1 MVQRVSMGDDP
12 RVGTELAGYR
22 ILEVIGS
29 GGASVVYLAVHSR
42 LGRDAALK
50 VLTSPLAHDAAFR
63 ERFIRE
69 SQIAAGLDHPNIVP
83 VYDAGE
89 ADGVLYLAMR
99 YIKGSDLG
107 QTVRREGPLDPWR
120 VIAILSDVASALD
133 SAHAE
138 GLVHRDVKPGNILL
152 TRDRATGIE
161 RAFLADF
168 GLTKRLASSGGG
180 LTHSGQFVGTVDYVA
195 PEQILGEPVDG
206 RADGYSLACVLFL
219 ALTGKPP
226 FPRPNDV
233 GTIYA
238 HVHEPPPHLTA
249 DGTTKLDRVI
259 ARGLAK
265 DRNDRYG
272 TCSSLVEA
280 ARSALQAEP
289 ETLAGIPAIPTN
301 REPEGVPSTEE
312 PPTVVVNREPTK
324 EASPP
329 GTARTRRA
337 RPTPVR
343 VAGAAAVLL
352 VVAAALL
359 FSINRG
365 EDPNDPPGSTPS
377 RTGPTSSGSEE
388 LESTWQNIGPFQS
401 DLSQV
406 DEQEKVI
413 AAAPVPGGGLLGVGH
428 ADPSAVDEDPAVWS
442 SPNGFDWTR
451 VDADALRAPGS
462 QRMVDVIAF
471 EDAYVAVG
479 YTGDDAAVWASDTG
493 ATGWHLVDT
502 IEEPG
507 MQVMREIVES
517 DGTLQVVGWQSLNGE
532 IDAAAWRSEDGLT
545 WERVPDP
552 ELEGAGIQEM
562 WTALRVDGTVIG
574 LGTAS
579 DGSGGTDA
587 AVWQQDPDGWT
598 RLDLDLTAPGDQEI
612 RDVALSREGT
622 IVAVGITS
630 DGPASDGGIWT
641 SDASALGEWE
651 VASGRF
657 PTPLAQE
664 LLAVV
669 ATDRGFVAMGW
680 TTREGS
686 RRDGWIWTSPDGQ
699 RWSEVEDRGTVVV
712 FGGPQTQ
719 EVRSLIAFG
728 TEDDPKLA
736 ALGTSGTANEN
747 AEVWIGTPRR

>member
-1 MVQRVSMGDDP
+1 MGDDP

-22 ILEVIGS
+22 ILKVIGS

-50 VLTSPLAHDAAFR
+50 VLTSPLAHDSAFR
-63 ERFIRE
+63 ERFVRE

-89 ADGVLYLAMR
+89 AAGVLYLAMR

-107 QTVRREGPLDPWR
+107 HTVRSEGPLDPWR
-120 VIAILSDVASALD
+120 VISIISDVASALD
-133 SAHAE
+133 TAHAE

-152 TRDRATGIE
+152 ARDRTTGIE

-180 LTHSGQFVGTVDYVA
+180 LTRSGQFVGTVDFVA

-249 DGTTKLDRVI
+249 NGTTKLDRVI

-272 TCSSLVEA
+272 TCAGLVEA

-289 ETLAGIPAIPTN
+289 RTLAGISAIPADP
-301 REPEGVPSTEE
+301 EPEVAPPTEE
-312 PPTVVVNREPTK
+312 PLTVVVDREPTK
-324 EASPP
+324 QASSP
-329 GTARTRRA
+329 GTPRTRLAHSKSR
-337 RPTPVR
+337 VW
-343 VAGAAAVLL
+343 VAGATVLL
-352 VVAAALL
+352 VVASAALL
-359 FSINRG
+359 VSINQG
-365 EDPNDPPGSTPS
+365 EGPRVPSRSTPS
-377 RTGPTSSGSEE
+377 GTGSVNPGVEA
-388 LESTWQNIGPFQS
+388 LEYTWQNIGPFQS
-401 DLSQV
+401 DLSSV
-406 DEQEKVI
+406 DEQEVVI
-413 AAAPVPGGGLLGVGH
+413 AAALAPGGGLVGVGH
-428 ADPSAVDEDPAVWS
+428 ADPSAVDEDAAVWS

-451 VDADALRAPGS
+451 VDADALRAPGY

-471 EDAYVAVG
+471 EGAYVAIG
-479 YTGDDAAVWASDTG
+479 YTGDDAAIWASESGT
-493 ATGWHLVDT
+493 TGWHLVDT
-502 IEEPG
+502 IGEPG
-507 MQVMREIVES
+507 MQVMREIVDA
-517 DGTLQVVGWQSLNGE
+517 DGSLHVVGWQSVNGE
-532 IDAAAWRSEDGLT
+532 IDAATWRSEDGLA
-545 WERVPDP
+545 WERVSDP
-552 ELEGAGIQEM
+552 ELEGAGTQEL
-562 WTALRVDGTVIG
+562 WTALPVNGTVIG
-574 LGTAS
+574 LGAAS

-587 AVWQQDPDGWT
+587 AVWRLDPSGWT
-598 RLDLDLTAPGDQEI
+598 RLATDLTAPDDQEI
-612 RDVALSREGT
+612 RDVALARDGT
-622 IVAVGITS
+622 IVAVGITG
-630 DGPASDGGIWT
+630 DGLASDARIWT
-641 SDASALGEWE
+641 SDASAVEEWQ
-651 VASGRF
+651 VAQGRF
-657 PTPLAQE
+657 LLPLAQE
-664 LLAVV
+664 LLAIVS
-669 ATDRGFVAMGW
+669 ADQGFVAMGW

-686 RRDGWIWTSPDGQ
+686 RRDGWIWTSRQGH
-699 RWSEVEDRGTVVV
+699 RWSEVQDRGTVVV

-747 AEVWIGTPRR
+747 AEVWIGTPRS

>member
-1 MVQRVSMGDDP
+1 
-12 RVGTELAGYR
+12 
-22 ILEVIGS
+22 
-29 GGASVVYLAVHSR
+29 
-42 LGRDAALK
+42 LK
-50 VLTSPLAHDAAFR
+50 VLTSPLAHDSAFR
-63 ERFIRE
+63 ERFVRE

-89 ADGVLYLAMR
+89 ADGILYLAMR

-107 QTVRREGPLDPWR
+107 HTVRSEGPLDPWR
-120 VIAILSDVASALD
+120 VIALIADVASALD
-133 SAHAE
+133 AAHAE

-152 TRDRATGIE
+152 TRDRVTGIE

-180 LTHSGQFVGTVDYVA
+180 LTRSGQFVGTVDYVA

-219 ALTGKPP
+219 TLTGRPP

-249 DGTTKLDRVI
+249 NGNTKLDRVI

-289 ETLAGIPAIPTN
+289 ETLAGISAIKADPVPERISPT
-301 REPEGVPSTEE
+301 EDH
-312 PPTVVVNREPTK
+312 PTVVVDREPTK

-329 GTARTRRA
+329 GTARPRHA
-337 RPTPVR
+337 RPKARVR
-343 VAGAAAVLL
+343 VVGAAVVLL
-352 VVAAALL
+352 VVVAAAILL
-359 FSINRG
+359 SINRG
-365 EDPNDPPGSTPS
+365 EDPRDPSGSTPS
-377 RTGPTSSGSEE
+377 GTGPGNSGFEA
-388 LESTWQNIGPFQS
+388 LEYTWQNIGPFQS
-401 DLSQV
+401 DLSHV
-406 DEQEKVI
+406 DEQEVVI
-413 AAAPVPGGGLLGVGH
+413 AAVSAPGGGLLGVGH

-451 VDADALRAPGS
+451 VDAEALRAPGS
-462 QRMVDVIAF
+462 QRIVDIVAF
-471 EDAYVAVG
+471 GNAYIAVG
-479 YTGDDAAVWASDTG
+479 TSGGDAAVWASDTE
-493 ATGWHLVDT
+493 AVGWHLVDT
-502 IEEPG
+502 IEESG
-507 MQVMREIVES
+507 WQVMREIVES
-517 DGTLQVVGWQSLNGE
+517 DGSLQVVGWQELNGDV
-532 IDAAAWRSEDGLT
+532 DAATWRSEDGIA

-552 ELEGAGIQEM
+552 ELEGPGKQEL
-562 WTALRVDGTVIG
+562 WTALAVDGTVIG
-574 LGTAS
+574 LGAAS
-579 DGSGGTDA
+579 EGSGSKDA
-587 AVWQQDPDGWT
+587 AVWRLGLDGWT
-598 RLDLDLTAPGDQEI
+598 RLDVDLAAPGEQEI
-612 RDVALSREGT
+612 RDVALAPDGT
-622 IVAVGITS
+622 IVAVGIS
-630 DGPASDGGIWT
+630 GEDSASDARIWT
-641 SDASALGEWE
+641 SDASRLSEWE

-669 ATDRGFVAMGW
+669 ATDQGFVAMGW

-686 RRDGWIWTSPDGQ
+686 RRDGWIWTSPDGR
-699 RWSEVEDRGTVVV
+699 RWIEVQDRGTVVV

-719 EVRSLIAFG
+719 EVRSLISFG
-728 TEDDPKLA
+728 SEDDPQLA
-736 ALGTSGTANEN
+736 ALGTSGTANED
-747 AEVWIGTPRR
+747 AEIWIGTPRR

>member
-1 MVQRVSMGDDP
+1 MGDDP

-50 VLTSPLAHDAAFR
+50 VLTSPLAHDSAFR
-63 ERFIRE
+63 ERFVRE

-107 QTVRREGPLDPWR
+107 HTVRSEGPLDPWR
-120 VIAILSDVASALD
+120 VIAIISDVASALD
-133 SAHAE
+133 TAHAE

-152 TRDRATGIE
+152 TRDRTTGIE

-249 DGTTKLDRVI
+249 NGTTKLDRVI

-280 ARSALQAEP
+280 TRSALQAEP
-289 ETLAGIPAIPTN
+289 ETIAGMSTIRADPESEVVPPA
-301 REPEGVPSTEE
+301 EE
-312 PPTVVVNREPTK
+312 PPTVVVDEEPTK

-329 GTARTRRA
+329 GTARTRHA
-337 RPTPVR
+337 RPTRVW
-343 VAGAAAVLL
+343 VAGATVVLL
-352 VVAAALL
+352 VVVGAALL
-359 FSINRG
+359 LSISQG
-365 EDPNDPPGSTPS
+365 EDPREPSGSTPPG
-377 RTGPTSSGSEE
+377 TGSINPGFEA
-388 LESTWQNIGPFQS
+388 LEYTWQNIGPFQS
-401 DLSQV
+401 DLSSV
-406 DEQEKVI
+406 DEQEVVI
-413 AAAPVPGGGLLGVGH
+413 AAAPAPGGGLLGVGH

-451 VDADALRAPGS
+451 VDADALRAPGY
-462 QRMVDVIAF
+462 QRMVDLIAF

-502 IEEPG
+502 IAEPG

-532 IDAAAWRSEDGLT
+532 IDAAAWRSEDGLA

-552 ELEGAGIQEM
+552 ELEGPGTQEM
-562 WTALRVDGTVIG
+562 WTALSVDGTVIG
-574 LGTAS
+574 LGAAS
-579 DGSGGTDA
+579 DGSGGTDDA
-587 AVWQQDPDGWT
+587 AVWRQDPDGWR
-598 RLDLDLTAPGDQEI
+598 RLDLDLTAPADQEI
-612 RDVALSREGT
+612 RDVALSRDGA

-630 DGPASDGGIWT
+630 DGSASDARIWT

-657 PTPLAQE
+657 MTPLAQE

-669 ATDRGFVAMGW
+669 ATDQGFVAMGW

-686 RRDGWIWTSPDGQ
+686 RRDGWIWTSPDGR
-699 RWSEVEDRGTVVV
+699 RWIEVQDRGTVVV

-728 TEDDPKLA
+728 TDDDPKLA
-736 ALGTSGTANEN
+736 ALGTSGTVNEN

>member
-1 MVQRVSMGDDP
+1 MGDDP

-42 LGRDAALK
+42 LGRNAALK
-50 VLTSPLAHDAAFR
+50 VLTSPLAHDSAFR
-63 ERFIRE
+63 ERFVRE

-107 QTVRREGPLDPWR
+107 HTVRSEGPLDPWR
-120 VIAILSDVASALD
+120 VIAIISDVASALD
-133 SAHAE
+133 AAHAE

-168 GLTKRLASSGGG
+168 GLTKRLVSSGGG

-219 ALTGKPP
+219 ALTSKPP

-249 DGTTKLDRVI
+249 AGTTKLDRVI

-272 TCSSLVEA
+272 ACSSLVEA

-289 ETLAGIPAIPTN
+289 ETLAGISAA
-301 REPEGVPSTEE
+301 RVDHEPEAVPPTEE
-312 PPTVVVNREPTK
+312 PQTVVVDREPTK

-329 GTARTRRA
+329 RTARPRHA
-337 RPTPVR
+337 RSTARVW
-343 VAGAAAVLL
+343 VAGAALVLL
-352 VVAAALL
+352 ATVAAALMVA
-359 FSINRG
+359 INAG
-365 EDPNDPPGSTPS
+365 EDSPDL
-377 RTGPTSSGSEE
+377 SGSSPSGTRPGNSGFEA
-388 LESTWQNIGPFQS
+388 LEYTWQNIGPFQS
-401 DLSQV
+401 DLSHV
-406 DEQEKVI
+406 DEQEVVI
-413 AAAPVPGGGLLGVGH
+413 AAAPAPGGGLLGVGH

-451 VDADALRAPGS
+451 VDADALRAPGY
-462 QRMVDVIAF
+462 QRMVDLIAF
-471 EDAYVAVG
+471 ENAYVAVG
-479 YTGDDAAVWASDTG
+479 YSGDDAAVWASDTG
-493 ATGWHLVDT
+493 TTGWHLVDT

-507 MQVMREIVES
+507 TQVMREIVES
-517 DGTLQVVGWQSLNGE
+517 DGTLQVVGWQSLDGE
-532 IDAAAWRSEDGLT
+532 VDAASWRSEDGIA
-545 WERVPDP
+545 WERVSDP
-552 ELEGAGIQEM
+552 ELEGAGTQEL
-562 WTALRVDGTVIG
+562 WTALQVDGTLIG
-574 LGTAS
+574 LGAAS
-579 DGSGGTDA
+579 NGSKGIDA
-587 AVWQQDPDGWT
+587 ALWRLDPDGWT
-598 RLDLDLTAPGDQEI
+598 RLDVDLIAPDDQEI
-612 RDVALSREGT
+612 RDVALSRDGT
-622 IVAVGITS
+622 IVAVGITG
-630 DGPASDGGIWT
+630 DGSASDARIWT
-641 SDASALGEWE
+641 SDASELGVWE
-651 VASGRF
+651 VASGHF

-669 ATDRGFVAMGW
+669 ATDQGFVAMGW

-686 RRDGWIWTSPDGQ
+686 RRDGWNWTSPDGQ